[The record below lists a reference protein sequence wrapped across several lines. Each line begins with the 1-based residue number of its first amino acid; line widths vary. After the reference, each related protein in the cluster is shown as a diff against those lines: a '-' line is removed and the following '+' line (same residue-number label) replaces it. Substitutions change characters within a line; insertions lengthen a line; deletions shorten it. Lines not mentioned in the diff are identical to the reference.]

1 MFKYKPGE
9 GAIARGTTFW
19 ILAGFAFLAARRY
32 FLWSQ
37 RWDFSEKDL
46 LGADLPVLGF
56 PLTPGFLI
64 SLAIFGLLAYGV
76 LRLLNFPKFADLLID
91 TELEMKKVTWPSFDE
106 ARKASLVVIACVVV
120 MVVFLT
126 LSDLG
131 LEKVFFGWIYGGGSD
146 GR

>member
-9 GAIARGTTFW
+9 GVVARGVAFW
-19 ILAGFAFLAARRY
+19 TLAGFAFLAARRY

-46 LGADLPVLGF
+46 LGTDLPVLGF

-64 SLAIFGLLAYGV
+64 SLAMFGVAAWAI
-76 LRLLNFPKFADLLID
+76 LRLLNSPKFANLLID

-106 ARKASLVVIACVVV
+106 ARKASLVVIACVVI

-126 LSDLG
+126 LADLG